1 MMKEG
6 NCIVNH
12 EETNILFVE
21 DDATICKSL
30 PPILETYGYKV
41 KNVNTYMQAIQ
52 TIKADNFDLYLI
64 DIHIPG
70 GDGFELCRMIRKQE
84 NTPVIFLTGVND
96 EASIVFGL
104 GLGADDYITKPF
116 SVLELI
122 SRIKA
127 VLRRSERDEIRAQ
140 DYHGIVIDLLS
151 RKVTIDGQ
159 EVQLTYKEFELLS
172 CLTEKQGQVINREFL
187 LRKIWGFD
195 FEGETRTL
203 DVHIG
208 SLRHKLGDKSK
219 YIETVRNVGYKFV

>member
-70 GDGFELCRMIRKQE
+70 GDGFELCRMIRKQSAPSDFP
-84 NTPVIFLTGVND
+84 N
-96 EASIVFGL
+96 
-104 GLGADDYITKPF
+104 
-116 SVLELI
+116 
-122 SRIKA
+122 
-127 VLRRSERDEIRAQ
+127 RS
-140 DYHGIVIDLLS
+140 
-151 RKVTIDGQ
+151 K
-159 EVQLTYKEFELLS
+159 
-172 CLTEKQGQVINREFL
+172 
-187 LRKIWGFD
+187 
-195 FEGETRTL
+195 
-203 DVHIG
+203 
-208 SLRHKLGDKSK
+208 
-219 YIETVRNVGYKFV
+219 